1 MSQKVTFPEDFW
13 WGAAMSGPQMEGTFE
28 KPHENVMDYWYR
40 TSKEEFFNGVGP
52 NVATDFLH
60 HYKEDIKMMKSIGMN
75 SFRTSIQWSRLIKD
89 LETGE
94 PDEKAV
100 KFYQDVIR

>member
-28 KPHENVMDYWYR
+28 KPHENVMDYWYK

-52 NVATDFLH
+52 TVATDFFH
-60 HYKEDIKMMKSIGMN
+60 HPCKHHTNNTDDGTDRNIDSSCDQYKCHTNGCNDQSSITN
-75 SFRTSIQWSRLIKD
+75 EQ
-89 LETGE
+89 
-94 PDEKAV
+94 V
-100 KFYQDVIR
+100 

>member
-28 KPHENVMDYWYR
+28 KPHENVMDYWYK

-52 NVATDFLH
+52 TVAKFIIRSVTALISTII
-60 HYKEDIKMMKSIGMN
+60 IKKIS
-75 SFRTSIQWSRLIKD
+75 K
-89 LETGE
+89 
-94 PDEKAV
+94 
-100 KFYQDVIR
+100 

>member
-28 KPHENVMDYWYR
+28 KPHENVMDYWYK

-52 NVATDFLH
+52 TVATDFFH
-60 HYKEDIKMMKSIGMN
+60 HYNDFIFGWDFKHSYRCKVNIH
-75 SFRTSIQWSRLIKD
+75 
-89 LETGE
+89 
-94 PDEKAV
+94 
-100 KFYQDVIR
+100 FYITMAA